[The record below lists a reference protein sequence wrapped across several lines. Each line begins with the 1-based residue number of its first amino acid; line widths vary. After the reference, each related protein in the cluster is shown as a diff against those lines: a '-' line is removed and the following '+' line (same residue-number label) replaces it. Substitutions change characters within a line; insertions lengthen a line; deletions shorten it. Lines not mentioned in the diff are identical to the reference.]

1 MRVGVAMVTAM
12 TAVLVAGCGP
22 EATVTPTP
30 SPSPT
35 FMCTPEA
42 GGTEA
47 PCSEQDYQEMKAK
60 DALYAEAEQ
69 VYRTYQA
76 EFLKVIRAG
85 GADEL
90 TPGLESVSGSKDV
103 RNVILGE
110 IKLFKKDKLRIEG
123 PGAQIVKVA
132 RRPGLVRGASEVT
145 MDFCVDS
152 RSTNILRG
160 SKKLNTGI
168 LGRDTVYFGTVEGAL
183 RIVYI
188 VGGEVKAC

>member
-90 TPGLESVSGSKDV
+90 TPGLESVSGVTDDFDSFRRSQNIRQQLPHDGGV
-103 RNVILGE
+103 VHDQDTQFG
-110 IKLFKKDKLRIEG
+110 
-123 PGAQIVKVA
+123 VVA
-132 RRPGLVRGASEVT
+132 HGSMAGRKESTHTRMAV
-145 MDFCVDS
+145 DF
-152 RSTNILRG
+152 TG
-160 SKKLNTGI
+160 S
-168 LGRDTVYFGTVEGAL
+168 
-183 RIVYI
+183 
-188 VGGEVKAC
+188 